1 MQCVVTG
8 ASSGIGRAIAIR
20 FAEEG
25 AERVIVHFHRNRQGA
40 AETAAAITALGVQ
53 TEIVQADISV
63 AEDRARLCDQVF
75 AITSRIDAFVHNAG
89 ADVLT
94 GAAGQWSFAEKL
106 ECLWKVDVAGTIAL
120 ARQVA
125 AEMLQQPT
133 GAAAPALLFIGWD
146 QAPAGMEGDAGQM
159 FGPIKAA
166 VMAFSRSLA
175 QTLAPQIR
183 VNCVAPG
190 WIQTAWG
197 ETADSDWQQRAR
209 QQALM
214 QRWGQPADVAAAA
227 AFLCR
232 PAADFITGQILE
244 VNGGWNRRP
253 AP

>member
-1 MQCVVTG
+1 
-8 ASSGIGRAIAIR
+8 
-20 FAEEG
+20 
-25 AERVIVHFHRNRQGA
+25 
-40 AETAAAITALGVQ
+40 
-53 TEIVQADISV
+53 
-63 AEDRARLCDQVF
+63 
-75 AITSRIDAFVHNAG
+75 
-89 ADVLT
+89 
-94 GAAGQWSFAEKL
+94 
-106 ECLWKVDVAGTIAL
+106 
-120 ARQVA
+120 
-125 AEMLQQPT
+125 
-133 GAAAPALLFIGWD
+133 
-146 QAPAGMEGDAGQM
+146 
-159 FGPIKAA
+159 
-166 VMAFSRSLA
+166 
-175 QTLAPQIR
+175 LAPQIR